1 MRVMDDI
8 LKTQDRAMTLT
19 TPAAETVLSEWHV
32 ISPLSHLRTTPT
44 DTMLLDRH
52 ITFGHD
58 ADGAPF
64 ACDVAERRS
73 LPVQA
78 RHGCLWT
85 CLGTPRG
92 DIPAI
97 TETMEPDRR
106 IVDCGVITV
115 RTSAPRIVENFL
127 DMAHFPFVH
136 TNILGAEPDTEVA
149 RYNIELRE
157 DGNEVWA
164 TDCHFYQ
171 PQAALSAAGG
181 IETEYLYRVA
191 SPFVTLLYKTCP
203 TQPERFDIITLFVQP
218 MTQETSRAHPVMFL
232 IDDVSPQADLIQ
244 FQQTIFLQDRI
255 ILENQRPRRLPLS
268 SGAEIPTMA
277 DRMSVA
283 YRRWLRD
290 RGVQYG
296 TTA

>member
-1 MRVMDDI
+1 MTQITAVDETI
-8 LKTQDRAMTLT
+8 LSD
-19 TPAAETVLSEWHV
+19 WYV
-32 ISPLSHLRTTPT
+32 ISPLSQLRTTPT

-52 ITFGHD
+52 ITFGQD
-58 ADGAPF
+58 AQGNPF
-64 ACDVAERRS
+64 ACDVADRRT
-73 LPVQA
+73 LPVRA

-85 CLGTPRG
+85 CPGTPAG

-97 TETMEPDRR
+97 DEALEPDRR
-106 IVDCGVITV
+106 LVDCGVFTV

-136 TNILGAEPDTEVA
+136 TNILGAEPHTEVA
-149 RYNIELRE
+149 RYAIELRE
-157 DGNEVWA
+157 GGNEVWA
-164 TDCHFYQ
+164 TDCHFFQ
-171 PQAALSAAGG
+171 PQAALSATDG
-181 IETEYLYRVA
+181 IDTEYLYRVA
-191 SPFVTLLYKTCP
+191 GPFVTLLYKTCP
-203 TQPERFDIITLFVQP
+203 AQPERFDVIALFVQP
-218 MTQETSRAHPVMFL
+218 MTQECSRAHPVMFL
-232 IDDVSPQADLIQ
+232 LDDDAPQADLVE

-268 SGAEIPTMA
+268 AGAEIPTMA

-290 RGVQYG
+290 RGMTYG

>member
-1 MRVMDDI
+1 
-8 LKTQDRAMTLT
+8 MTSI
-19 TPAAETVLSEWHV
+19 PSAAETVLGEWHV
-32 ISPLSHLRTTPT
+32 ISPLSQLRTTPT

-58 ADGAPF
+58 SRGEPF
-64 ACDVAERRS
+64 ACDVAEKRM

-78 RHGCLWT
+78 RYGCLWT
-85 CLGTPRG
+85 CLGTPKG
-92 DIPAI
+92 DIAAI
-97 TETMEPDRR
+97 MEADEPDRR
-106 IVDCGVITV
+106 VVDCGVFTV

-149 RYNIELRE
+149 RYTLELRE
-157 DGNEVWA
+157 DGRELWA

-171 PQAALSAAGG
+171 PQAALSATGG

-191 SPFVTLLYKTCP
+191 GPFITLLYKTCP
-203 TQPERFDIITLFVQP
+203 AQPERFDVITLFVQP
-218 MTQETSRAHPVMFL
+218 MTQECSRAHPVMFL
-232 IDDVSPQADLIQ
+232 IDDVSALDSLVE

-268 SGAEIPTMA
+268 GGAEVPTMA

-290 RGVQYG
+290 RNVAYG
-296 TTA
+296 TIS

>member
-1 MRVMDDI
+1 MTQITADETI
-8 LKTQDRAMTLT
+8 LSD
-19 TPAAETVLSEWHV
+19 WHV
-32 ISPLSHLRTTPT
+32 ISPLSQLRTTPT

-52 ITFGHD
+52 ITFGLD
-58 ADGAPF
+58 AQGNPF
-64 ACDVAERRS
+64 ACDVTDRRS
-73 LPVQA
+73 LPVRA

-85 CLGTPRG
+85 CLGTPAG

-97 TETMEPDRR
+97 DEAQEPDRR
-106 IVDCGVITV
+106 LVDCGVFTV

-136 TNILGAEPDTEVA
+136 TNILGAEPNTEVA
-149 RYNIELRE
+149 RYTIEMRE

-164 TDCHFYQ
+164 TDCHFFQ
-171 PQAALSAAGG
+171 PQAALSATDGLD
-181 IETEYLYRVA
+181 TEYLYRVA
-191 SPFVTLLYKTCP
+191 GPFVTLLYKTCP
-203 TQPERFDIITLFVQP
+203 AQPERFDVIALFVQP
-218 MTQETSRAHPVMFL
+218 MTQECSRAHPVMFL
-232 IDDVSPQADLIQ
+232 VDDVSSQASLIE

-268 SGAEIPTMA
+268 AGAEIPTMA

-290 RGVQYG
+290 RKVTYG